1 MISTPNSMISRCT
14 QGFPAANPYRL
25 PSRALSE
32 SYQLLYSMILLILYR
47 LHEHALYSFASL
59 NTPIIDNIDKVQ
71 PPGHYIRVKKKYP
84 LRISRRMLNFY
95 TRRKKTKREKTDRSP
110 PAEKRLKQQIREIV
124 LDLSPA

>member
-1 MISTPNSMISRCT
+1 
-14 QGFPAANPYRL
+14 
-25 PSRALSE
+25 
-32 SYQLLYSMILLILYR
+32 MILLILYR